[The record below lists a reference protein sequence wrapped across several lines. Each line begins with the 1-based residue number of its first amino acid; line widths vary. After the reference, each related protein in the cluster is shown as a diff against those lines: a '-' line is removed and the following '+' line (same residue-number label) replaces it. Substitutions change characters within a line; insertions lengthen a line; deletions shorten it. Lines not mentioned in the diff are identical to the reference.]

1 MHVYHPAQA
10 YQGIPPENVFFS
22 ADSSN
27 MTTGEGFVIHT
38 YHPYLYPERP
48 VNMFVNINTRGP
60 GRDMLLGALLARA
73 YQLRM
78 QTPYLKARVFAQ
90 VPMTD
95 GDLLAFY
102 TDAGFQADDALDV
115 VRIAPPA
122 ARPSA
127 PMGYDLGR
135 VPLSTPMELGG
146 FVMRMNTYRMDV
158 LQPGMVQRYMAM
170 PHFLALYLS
179 RGQEIVGEILWT
191 GQSTLAKLMG
201 LYILPNY
208 RQMGLGKSLVAAS
221 MQMLSEQGVTDFE
234 VDLIRRSIPQCR
246 FAQACNATFVRT
258 ACLYPGLNYD

>member
-1 MHVYHPAQA
+1 MNVFHPAQA
-10 YQGIPPENVFFS
+10 YQGIPPENVFFA

-27 MTTGEGFVIHT
+27 ITVGEGFLIHT

-48 VNMFVNINTRGP
+48 INMFVNVSSRGP

-78 QTPYLKARVFAQ
+78 QTPYLKAHVFAQ

-95 GDLLAFY
+95 GEMLSFY

-115 VRIAPPA
+115 VRITPPA
-122 ARPSA
+122 ARPAA
-127 PMGYDLGR
+127 PMGYDLGQ
-135 VPLSTPMELGG
+135 VPLSTPMEFGG
-146 FVMRMNTYRMDV
+146 FVMRMNTFRMDV
-158 LQPGMVQRYMAM
+158 LQPDMLQRYMAM
-170 PHFLALYLS
+170 PRFLALYMS

-191 GQSTLAKLMG
+191 GQGPLAKLMG

-208 RQMGLGKSLVAAS
+208 RRMGLGKSLVAAS
-221 MQMLSEQGVTDFE
+221 MSALAERGVTEYE
-234 VDLIRRSIPQCR
+234 VDLVRRNIPQCR

-258 ACLYPGLNYD
+258 LCLYPGLNYD